1 MCPSLS
7 ADVISVKSTTSQVIH
22 DNIGATL
29 VRVKMGTGAALSTT
43 ALVILHHSQNFL
55 IIARTP
61 LFWN

>member
-29 VRVKMGTGAALSTT
+29 VRVKMGTGAALNTT
-43 ALVILHHSQNFL
+43 ARVILHHSQNFL
-55 IIARTP
+55 IIARTL